1 MNKPSHNNSIKEE
14 ERFIVSLR
22 QIADIVYYCV
32 GMTIAGSA
40 QRDKDWINNVETAIE
55 GVNGTRFV
63 TLEKIKL
70 DKYHPNTAIGVSTK
84 ASNPTADVTLYR
96 SYLFKT
102 IEGLKEKPFGTE
114 FISVVKDTNFE
125 VEKKNGEI
133 YQAGFNSALDQIL
146 NIIKE

>member
-1 MNKPSHNNSIKEE
+1 MNKPSHNNSIKEKCTIDFSILSPGVQCQ
-14 ERFIVSLR
+14 RCSLKPCSKTCPYVKSVSKE
-22 QIADIVYYCV
+22 
-32 GMTIAGSA
+32 S
-40 QRDKDWINNVETAIE
+40 
-55 GVNGTRFV
+55 
-63 TLEKIKL
+63 
-70 DKYHPNTAIGVSTK
+70 
-84 ASNPTADVTLYR
+84 SNPTADVTLYR
-96 SYLFKT
+96 SSLFKT